1 MRTLSELEAYSFLF
15 SKREREL
22 LLKTVQWIADLLPEI
37 IEDPGFTNEEHEL
50 HVEMLGFCKDM
61 TKRLKEE

>member
-1 MRTLSELEAYSFLF
+1 MGEPEGWSFLF

-22 LLKTVQWIADLLPEI
+22 LLKTVEWIASLLPEI
-37 IEDPGFTNEEHEL
+37 IEDGGYSGKEQEL

-61 TKRLKEE
+61 AKRLKEEST